1 MVIRT
6 LMDGDIIKRAL
17 STLSVHL
24 YLAVVS
30 ILNFTAYGTYIGSTL
45 IATSEIRIKV
55 ESIFSVIYSF
65 A

>member
-1 MVIRT
+1 
-6 LMDGDIIKRAL
+6 MDGDIIKHEL

-30 ILNFTAYGTYIGSTL
+30 ILNFNAYGMHIGSTL
-45 IATSEIRIKV
+45 IGASQIRIKV